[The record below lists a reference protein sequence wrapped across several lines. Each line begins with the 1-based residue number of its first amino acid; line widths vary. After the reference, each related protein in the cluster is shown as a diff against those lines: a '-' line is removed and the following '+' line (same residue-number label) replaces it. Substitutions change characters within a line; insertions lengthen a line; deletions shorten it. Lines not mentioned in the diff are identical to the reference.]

1 MQKLFKGLGWT
12 LAILAVI
19 VLGLRALVL
28 DVWIIP
34 EDPSLHAS
42 IAPTLASGD
51 VVLVLTRG
59 TPGFGE
65 LVRCPD
71 PDTPGGYVVGRIVG
85 VEGDTVE
92 TDGHLLTVN
101 ARRYD
106 AESACPEPKMFI
118 KHPSTGNDVEIGCD
132 VVAMGGG
139 KHMRGTS
146 PKGPLERKLRHEV
159 RPGTVFLLSDNRNFH
174 DDSRDYGSMPRDSC
188 KQRLFFRLWS
198 KGGWADEGSR
208 FTYVR

>member
-1 MQKLFKGLGWT
+1 MQKFFKGLGWT

-19 VLGLRALVL
+19 ALGLRALVL
-28 DVWIIP
+28 DVWVIP
-34 EDPSLHAS
+34 EDPSLNAS

-71 PDTPGGYVVGRIVG
+71 PDTPGGYVVGRIAGVG
-85 VEGDTVE
+85 GDVVE

-106 AESACPEPKMFI
+106 AESTCPEAKMFI

-132 VVAMGGG
+132 EVVMGTG
-139 KHMRGTS
+139 KHMRGHS

-159 RPGTVFLLSDNRNFH
+159 RPGTVFLLSDNRNLH
-174 DDSRDYGSMPRDSC
+174 DDSRDYGSMPVESC
-188 KQRLFFRLWS
+188 KQRVFFRLWS
-198 KGGWADEGSR
+198 KGGWADEAHR